1 MITPFYDNEL
11 IAMLHIPVDSIIAA
25 PRQWKEQQGLP
36 SPTPQDWIFI
46 NEFMKVW
53 NS

>member
-1 MITPFYDNEL
+1 MITPLPDNGL
-11 IAMLHIPVDSIIAA
+11 TAMLHIPVDSIIAA
-25 PRQWKEQQGLP
+25 PRQWKTQQGLP
-36 SPTPQDWIFI
+36 SPTPKDWRFI